1 VGRLIR
7 EMAKCEICGSRIGET
22 FLKKIIGSV
31 VKDPKGKKHT
41 VCNECQRKFPAKEE
55 ILKNLR

>member
-7 EMAKCEICGSRIGET
+7 EMAKCEICGSRI
-22 FLKKIIGSV
+22 LKKIIGSV